1 MLLSGAIK
9 QVPQTRIF
17 VEQQADIENLRNL
30 MLVRS
35 EQLFILKLIVWY
47 NT

>member
-9 QVPQTRIF
+9 QVPQTRIS

-35 EQLFILKLIVWY
+35 EQLFILKLIV
-47 NT
+47 